1 MKSETQ
7 IAEENIGMLREVEK
21 GILEEEKHTTVTIE
35 NMCKEHKASCER
47 FLVFLDKLF
56 KDGGITDFSAKKMLD
71 LKQAIKL
78 YNEVG
83 I

>member
-7 IAEENIGMLREVEK
+7 IAEELIYYRKRIRG
-21 GILEEEKHTTVTIE
+21 TVSVIF
-35 NMCKEHKASCER
+35 NRCKEHKASCER